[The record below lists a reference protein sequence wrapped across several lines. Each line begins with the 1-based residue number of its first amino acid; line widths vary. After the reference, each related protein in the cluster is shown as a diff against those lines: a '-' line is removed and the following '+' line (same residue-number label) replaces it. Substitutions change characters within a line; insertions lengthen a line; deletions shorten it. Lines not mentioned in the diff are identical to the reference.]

1 MRTTQDVHRDT
12 QTRDV
17 PPTEGD
23 KFARE
28 SNTWRRMRPWQ
39 IWTAAG
45 AAAAFI
51 VIGLIV
57 L

>member
-1 MRTTQDVHRDT
+1 MRTTQDVDRNTHA
-12 QTRDV
+12 RDV